1 MNIHHLELF
10 YHVVRSGGVS
20 AAARNMPYGIQQSTI
35 SSQVLQLE
43 DHLGKTLFKR
53 RPFELTTEG
62 RILFEFIEPFFSGLD
77 PLAERL
83 RGGAENHLRVTCPEI
98 VQRDYLPA
106 ILDAMRIRMPG
117 FHFSLESGRAAEIH
131 EGLRGGRVDVG
142 LASISGPPPPGI
154 ESHALLSMPLVLL
167 VPVSSD
173 LPDCSSLLGR
183 DRIDLPLLTLPRHEP
198 ACRLFQEEL
207 QRRGIDWFPALELAS
222 LDLISRYVATGFG
235 IGLSVAVPG
244 LVWPPKVRV
253 LALDGFPEI
262 AFGAFTCGP
271 PSPLAALFI
280 AEAARV
286 AGQLG
291 TPPARGGKR
300 NP

>member
-35 SSQVLQLE
+35 SSQILQLE

-53 RPFELTTEG
+53 RPFELSAEG

-77 PLAERL
+77 PMAERL

-131 EGLRGGRVDVG
+131 ESLRGGRIDVG
-142 LASISGPPPPGI
+142 LASLTGTPPPGI
-154 ESHALLSMPLVLL
+154 ECHPLLRMPLVLL
-167 VPVSSD
+167 ADASSD
-173 LPDCSSLLGR
+173 VRDSARLLDR
-183 DRIDLPLLTLPRHEP
+183 DRIELPLLTLPRHEP
-198 ACRLFQEEL
+198 ACRMFQEEL
-207 QRRGIDWFPALELAS
+207 QRRGIDWFPSLELAS

-235 IGLSVAVPG
+235 VGLSVAVPG
-244 LVWPPKVRV
+244 LVWPPEVRV
-253 LALDGFPEI
+253 LALDGFPAI
-262 AFGAFTCGP
+262 DFAAFTCGP

-286 AGQLG
+286 AARLG
-291 TPPARGGKR
+291 TPPAKSPRRTK
-300 NP
+300 

>member
-35 SSQVLQLE
+35 SSQILQLE

-53 RPFELTTEG
+53 RPFELTVEG
-62 RILFEFIEPFFSGLD
+62 RILFEFIEPFFSGID

-106 ILDAMRIRMPG
+106 ILDAMRMRMPG

-131 EGLRGGRVDVG
+131 GNLRGGRIDVG
-142 LASISGPPPPGI
+142 LASISGNPPPGI
-154 ESHALLSMPLVLL
+154 ECHPLLRMPLVLL
-167 VPVSSD
+167 APAGAG
-173 LPDCSSLLGR
+173 LHDCASILNR
-183 DRIDLPLLTLPRHEP
+183 DRIELPLLTLPRHEP
-198 ACRLFQEEL
+198 ACCLFQEEL
-207 QRRGIDWFPALELAS
+207 QRRGIDWFPSLELAS

-244 LVWPPKVRV
+244 LVWPPELKV
-253 LALDGFPEI
+253 LPLDGFPEVDF
-262 AFGAFTCGP
+262 AAFTCGP
-271 PSPLAALFI
+271 PSSLGALFI

-286 AGQLG
+286 ATQLQAS
-291 TPPARGGKR
+291 PIRGSKR
-300 NP
+300 SK